1 MFEWIC
7 WRVWFSWA
15 TTVYKFMIRFMF
27 AFRFVFQFLLL
38 REKMFIEIIR
48 NRNTHRMSHRHH
60 HQSFQWWR
68 VHVCVYV
75 YTYGG
80 SPRGEGIF
88 VILIS
93 FRDLPTR
100 SISIL
105 HGGFH
110 WHKLIVC
117 IDYTVN
123 SNLWTVKNGYRWK
136 RLFPFIFSWKYRK

>member
-1 MFEWIC
+1 MHAASENHRQTIRAMRERERKESQLLTIIFYLLCICTVFEWIC
-7 WRVWFSWA
+7 WRGWFSWA

-75 YTYGG
+75 WWL
-80 SPRGEGIF
+80 SARRGHIRHIDIVSRF
-88 VILIS
+88 AYAFNFHITRWIS
-93 FRDLPTR
+93 LA
-100 SISIL
+100 
-105 HGGFH
+105 
-110 WHKLIVC
+110 
-117 IDYTVN
+117 
-123 SNLWTVKNGYRWK
+123 
-136 RLFPFIFSWKYRK
+136 